1 MLILKDEWLVQII
14 TLTLDYIFLGDLKQF
29 IWYKTNIAPCQQH
42 LHGWKKEPQ
51 TSNTIL
57 QMLDLPREN
66 TLYLSSLS
74 QDGDSSHET

>member
-1 MLILKDEWLVQII
+1 MKINTNKELLIIEL
-14 TLTLDYIFLGDLKQF
+14 YFLEDLKQF

-57 QMLDLPREN
+57 QTLDLPREN

-74 QDGDSSHET
+74 QDGDLSHET